1 MDCKERSV
9 TLEVLLDALAELSGD
24 PELLKL
30 TQDPSTRPEDRVEQ
44 VLQRF
49 MEPQKVVLFVEDY
62 HRLEGLGEHHRLDEL
77 LIQAARHCEQT
88 KIILVGRVRPG
99 VLDNHKLHGA
109 FLEHPMEG
117 LGEEYTRE
125 FVNIPNLTDEQAHKI
140 WKQCASGTPI
150 AMSIFGQ
157 EVNKR
162 SLSDLLALPIWGIAN
177 TKQQWLDPVVE
188 NLTLSER
195 ACLQAASV
203 FSADIPHSALA
214 YIYDRDDLQS
224 AMDGLLD
231 KGLLVHKPG
240 SDRYAVWHDIIRDYV
255 SDRQIIPLAR
265 DEFEQRLVEYY
276 AQFVLENLYKP
287 EQLRSES
294 ANILG
299 AMKSWRRKQRGALR
313 PVTELLQL
321 MLGVEEHE
329 ALKIALSTG
338 ELAHR
343 SGDVKW
349 AAEIYNEVSDL
360 ARRKNYV
367 VELAKALL
375 QLSFLAELEGDN
387 SLAMRYLTEGLQAA
401 RRSEDHTI
409 VPDIV
414 GKLAYLYS
422 SQNEHEK
429 AYALYREERD
439 NLSGAPLAHLLCGI
453 VPRLFEMSSFDEA
466 WDCIQKAQ
474 NILREESN
482 VGAFAYT
489 WRLQGDWYWKQ
500 DKLEKAEE
508 SFKEEEQLR
517 RSAVEGDE
525 QEVKYL
531 FEIMWKQVRFF
542 QETNQLDKARQCMAR
557 FKAIQSI
564 PAWLMPQLLG
574 HEAVLLVALGDYRG
588 ASQRCQE
595 AMTIYREQGILG
607 GSAWIQRIQG
617 DIQAAQGKFKEAV
630 KIYEAGL
637 ELRSR
642 LGESERT
649 AEGLEHLA
657 EFYIRQMHDVEQAC
671 KYLERAQQQ
680 FQRVDAREA
689 SALGERLRT
698 LRQNSRFAAGSGQRS
713 RLQSTSRMR
722 FLKDMA
728 TNTKAALC
736 GNLRLAQAHWVTRDT
751 IAWKLE
757 SIPTDATFQ
766 LHYSFDADLRA
777 TATGIQGGQVLPLT
791 YDPAGLEDRITT
803 KFPHLRQYHAL
814 KLDAMDLER
823 VSGILKGQLAVTAV
837 GDDGSLL
844 DATALQ
850 IPGVLDDL
858 YTYDGPLGVTYYD
871 QVPTLHLWAPT
882 AQSVTLH
889 LFDDS
894 NLDTSST
901 VFPMSLD
908 PNTGVWQV
916 RGTTDWTLKYYLY
929 EVEVFVLSTGRVEKN
944 LVTDPYS
951 ISLSMNSQRSQI
963 VNLDS
968 PRLKPAGW
976 DELQKPCLAG
986 PDDIVIYELH
996 LRDFSIFDETVLEP
1010 YRGTFMAFTQT
1021 KSNGMCHL
1029 RHLAEAGL
1037 THVHL
1042 LPVFD
1047 IATINEDKAER
1058 VEPDHRIL
1066 AQYGPDSTEQQ
1077 ALIALTRERDGYD
1090 WGYNPYHYAVPEGS
1104 YSTDPDSPARIL
1116 EFRSMVQALNK
1127 AGLRVIMDVVYN
1139 HTYASGQDEK
1149 SVLDRIVPGYYY
1161 RLNQNGEVE
1170 TSTCCPNTATEHAMM
1185 EKLMIDTLLIWA
1197 TAYKVDGFRFD
1208 LMGHHMKD
1216 NVTKVRDTLHGL
1228 TIVDDGVDGS
1238 SVYIYGEGWDFGEV
1252 ADNARGVN
1260 ATQLNLFGTGIG
1272 TFNDRMRDAVRGD
1285 RSFTGQQ
1292 EQGFITGLYYDP
1304 NEVVPLSKAEQLAQL
1319 LWYADLIRLG
1329 LAGNLSDYT
1338 Q

>member
-1 MDCKERSV
+1 MRDVGGVGAISNDPFVQEVDVAQRATLSPRESAWLRENLIRYFAGEELRTLCHDLGVDYDDLKGEGKTARARDLIVYLDHRGRISELIEKCIELRPQVHWREATYVTPPEQAPASEAERQAVRRAKEAVYPQARRHLLFSPAPLPKGLVGREAEISTLLEALKDPELTIIWIGGIPGIGKTYLAARLHREVSEQGECQPLWMDCKERSV

-99 VLDNHKLHGA
+99 VLDNHRLHGA

-649 AEGLEHLA
+649 AEDLEHLA

-680 FQRVDAREA
+680 FQRVDARKA
-689 SALGERLRT
+689 SALAACRSET
-698 LRQNSRFAAGSGQRS
+698 LYQ
-713 RLQSTSRMR
+713 
-722 FLKDMA
+722 
-728 TNTKAALC
+728 
-736 GNLRLAQAHWVTRDT
+736 
-751 IAWKLE
+751 
-757 SIPTDATFQ
+757 
-766 LHYSFDADLRA
+766 
-777 TATGIQGGQVLPLT
+777 
-791 YDPAGLEDRITT
+791 
-803 KFPHLRQYHAL
+803 
-814 KLDAMDLER
+814 
-823 VSGILKGQLAVTAV
+823 
-837 GDDGSLL
+837 
-844 DATALQ
+844 
-850 IPGVLDDL
+850 
-858 YTYDGPLGVTYYD
+858 
-871 QVPTLHLWAPT
+871 
-882 AQSVTLH
+882 
-889 LFDDS
+889 
-894 NLDTSST
+894 
-901 VFPMSLD
+901 
-908 PNTGVWQV
+908 
-916 RGTTDWTLKYYLY
+916 
-929 EVEVFVLSTGRVEKN
+929 
-944 LVTDPYS
+944 
-951 ISLSMNSQRSQI
+951 
-963 VNLDS
+963 
-968 PRLKPAGW
+968 
-976 DELQKPCLAG
+976 
-986 PDDIVIYELH
+986 
-996 LRDFSIFDETVLEP
+996 
-1010 YRGTFMAFTQT
+1010 
-1021 KSNGMCHL
+1021 
-1029 RHLAEAGL
+1029 
-1037 THVHL
+1037 
-1042 LPVFD
+1042 
-1047 IATINEDKAER
+1047 
-1058 VEPDHRIL
+1058 
-1066 AQYGPDSTEQQ
+1066 
-1077 ALIALTRERDGYD
+1077 
-1090 WGYNPYHYAVPEGS
+1090 
-1104 YSTDPDSPARIL
+1104 
-1116 EFRSMVQALNK
+1116 
-1127 AGLRVIMDVVYN
+1127 
-1139 HTYASGQDEK
+1139 
-1149 SVLDRIVPGYYY
+1149 
-1161 RLNQNGEVE
+1161 
-1170 TSTCCPNTATEHAMM
+1170 
-1185 EKLMIDTLLIWA
+1185 
-1197 TAYKVDGFRFD
+1197 
-1208 LMGHHMKD
+1208 
-1216 NVTKVRDTLHGL
+1216 
-1228 TIVDDGVDGS
+1228 
-1238 SVYIYGEGWDFGEV
+1238 
-1252 ADNARGVN
+1252 
-1260 ATQLNLFGTGIG
+1260 
-1272 TFNDRMRDAVRGD
+1272 
-1285 RSFTGQQ
+1285 
-1292 EQGFITGLYYDP
+1292 
-1304 NEVVPLSKAEQLAQL
+1304 
-1319 LWYADLIRLG
+1319 
-1329 LAGNLSDYT
+1329 
-1338 Q
+1338 